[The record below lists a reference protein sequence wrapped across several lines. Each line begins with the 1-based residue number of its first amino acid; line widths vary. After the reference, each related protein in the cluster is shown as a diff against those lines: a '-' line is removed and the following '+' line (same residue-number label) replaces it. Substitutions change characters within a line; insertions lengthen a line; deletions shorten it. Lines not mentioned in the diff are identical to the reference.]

1 MNVVISMSENKR
13 FKIYIDYDD
22 WSIIDTTG
30 EYVAEDYIEW
40 MSQKQIC
47 DLLNEQEEEIQRLK
61 IQLQTDDICNKCKHE
76 YLVQQNDRYYIS
88 KCKKG
93 FDECS
98 KGTIK
103 YCKDFELKGD
113 D

>member
-1 MNVVISMSENKR
+1 MTEKRYTWNSEDVVINDNITGKQLEV
-13 FKIYIDYDD
+13 ID
-22 WSIIDTTG
+22 ITEID
-30 EYVAEDYIEW
+30 VLL
-40 MSQKQIC
+40 

-61 IQLQTDDICNKCKHE
+61 IQLQTDDVCNKCKHE
-76 YLVQQNDRYYIS
+76 YLVQQNDGYYIS

-103 YCKDFELKGD
+103 YCEDFELKCD
-113 D
+113 VE